1 MIKVLKKQIE
11 EYIDEFIMIEGLE
24 KYKRKNVRL
33 FSDGRSV
40 NNWFAKYEDDIL
52 SSDDK
57 RCLKIKQEYNLYIED
72 RERTRAQNSQ
82 GLHSILFSERD
93 YLREFVSIGDPSKFE
108 PDCNIFLSNNEN
120 AYKFFGKI
128 IIKIMDYNDH
138 LCKQAKKQ
146 YMDYKAQK
154 LKMEYK
160 KNLFCFYK
168 EKRMGK
174 FDLNSRIKLQNNITA
189 GVWFDSNK
197 DKILSSESPIE
208 KEIKK
213 QYESYLIHCGLA
225 LEFFEKDDIGKFDI
239 DANVRFL
246 SRAPMNMWWED
257 NQEKMRYS
265 DLDIDKKIIE
275 QYDEIVKKTK
285 KFK

>member
-1 MIKVLKKQIE
+1 MLKKQIE
-11 EYIDEFIMIEGLE
+11 EYIDEFIMIEGFG
-24 KYKRKNVRL
+24 KYRRKNVRS

-57 RCLKIKQEYNLYIED
+57 RCLKIKQEYNLYIEG
-72 RERTRAQNSQ
+72 REKTRTKNGQA
-82 GLHSILFSERD
+82 LHLILFSERD
-93 YLREFVSIGDPSKFE
+93 YLREFISIEDPSKFE

-120 AYKFFGKI
+120 AYKFFVKI
-128 IIKIMDYNDH
+128 IQKIMDYNDY

-174 FDLNSRIKLQNNITA
+174 FDLKSSIKLQNNIAA

-208 KEIKK
+208 KGIQK
-213 QYESYLIHCGLA
+213 QYEGYLIHYGLA
-225 LEFFEKDDIGKFDI
+225 LEFFEKDDVAKFDI
-239 DANVRFL
+239 DSNVRFL

-265 DLDIDKKIIE
+265 DLDIDKKILK
-275 QYDEIVKKTK
+275 QYDTLVKKI
-285 KFK
+285 